1 MSTLAVVDG
10 LNKSFGDVAALRG
23 VDLEVR
29 SGEIV
34 GLLGANGAG
43 KTTLIRCLLGLTV
56 PDSGRVEVLGLA
68 PGREVL
74 RRVGYVPQGLGLYT
88 DLTVAE
94 NLEFQ
99 RGVYGSDGP
108 VSVSSLIPATD
119 QTVGRL
125 SRGIQ
130 RKVAFAAALS
140 HRPELLVL
148 DEPTS
153 GVGVLGR
160 AELWEIIRD
169 ASVEGVGVLVTT
181 HHLEEAE
188 QCDRLVMLADGLVV
202 AEGTMEDIIGSRR
215 TVSVTGG
222 NQARNLDLI
231 SAAGLVGSF
240 AGTGIRVVGV
250 GIDRVG
256 AVFGDNTELVIDERP
271 ATLEEAFVDLV
282 TTRA

>member
-1 MSTLAVVDG
+1 MSTLAVIDG
-10 LNKSFGDVAALRG
+10 LHKSFGDVAALRG
-23 VDLEVR
+23 VDLEVS

-43 KTTLIRCLLGLTV
+43 KTSLIRCLLGLTL
-56 PDSGRVEVLGLA
+56 PDSGRVRVMGLA

-99 RGVYGSDGP
+99 RGVYGVAEP
-108 VSVSSLIPATD
+108 VPISSLLPAID
-119 QTVGRL
+119 QPVGQL
-125 SRGIQ
+125 SHGIQ
-130 RKVAFAAALS
+130 RRVAFAAALS

-160 AELWEIIRD
+160 AGLWETIRD
-169 ASVEGVGVLVTT
+169 ASAEGAGVLVTT

-188 QCDRLVMLADGLVV
+188 QCDRLLMLADGLVV
-202 AEGTMEDIIGSRR
+202 AEGTLKEIIGSRR

-222 NQARNLDLI
+222 DQARNMDMI
-231 SAAGLVGSF
+231 SEAGLVGSF
-240 AGTGIRVVGV
+240 AGTGLRVVGI
-250 GIDRVG
+250 GIDRVI
-256 AVFGDNTELVIDERP
+256 AVFGNDTELAIHERP

-282 TTRA
+282 TA

>member
-1 MSTLAVVDG
+1 MSTLAVVAG
-10 LNKSFGDVAALRG
+10 LHKSFGDVAALKG
-23 VDLEVR
+23 VDLEVS

-43 KTTLIRCLLGLTV
+43 KTTLIRCLLGLTL
-56 PDSGRVEVLGLA
+56 PDSGQVTVMGMA

-99 RGVYGSDGP
+99 RGVYGVAEPESI
-108 VSVSSLIPATD
+108 SSMLPADD
-119 QTVGRL
+119 QPVGRL
-125 SRGIQ
+125 SHGIQ

-160 AELWEIIRD
+160 AGLWETIHD
-169 ASVEGVGVLVTT
+169 ASTEGTGVLVTT

-188 QCDRLVMLADGLVV
+188 QCDRLVMLADGIVV
-202 AEGTMEDIIGSRR
+202 AEGTLKDIIGSRLA
-215 TVSVTGG
+215 VSVTGG
-222 NQARNLDLI
+222 DQARNMEMIAD
-231 SAAGLVGSF
+231 AGLVGSF
-240 AGTGIRVVGV
+240 AGTGLRVVGV
-250 GIDRVG
+250 GIDRVV
-256 AVFGDNTELVIDERP
+256 AVFGNDTALAISEQG

-282 TTRA
+282 TA

>member
-1 MSTLAVVDG
+1 MSKLAVVDG
-10 LNKSFGDVAALRG
+10 LHKSFGDVAALRG
-23 VDLEVR
+23 VDLEVS

-43 KTTLIRCLLGLTV
+43 KTTLIRCLLGLTL
-56 PDSGRVEVLGLA
+56 PDSGQVAVMGMV

-94 NLEFQ
+94 NLEFR
-99 RGVYGSDGP
+99 RGVYGVTEP
-108 VSVSSLIPATD
+108 VSISSLLPAVD
-119 QTVGRL
+119 QPVERL
-125 SRGIQ
+125 SHGIQ
-130 RKVAFAAALS
+130 RKAAFAAALS
-140 HRPELLVL
+140 HLPELLVL

-160 AELWEIIRD
+160 AELWEIVRD
-169 ASVEGVGVLVTT
+169 TAAEGVGVLVTT

-202 AEGTMEDIIGSRR
+202 AGGTMQDIIGSRI

-222 NQARNLDLI
+222 DQARIMDMV

-240 AGTGIRVVGV
+240 AGTGFRVVGA
-250 GIDRVG
+250 GIDRVA
-256 AVFGDNTELVIDERP
+256 AVFRDDTDLAIREQP

-282 TTRA
+282 SL